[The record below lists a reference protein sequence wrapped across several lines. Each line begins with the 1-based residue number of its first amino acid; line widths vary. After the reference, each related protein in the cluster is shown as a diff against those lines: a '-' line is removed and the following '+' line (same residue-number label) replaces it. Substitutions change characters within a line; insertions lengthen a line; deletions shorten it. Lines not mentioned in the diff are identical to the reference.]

1 MLFIACLHE
10 AHSCDM
16 PIGPFP
22 CTHGSHFSTL
32 INHLSSVP
40 MYSSFLFSL
49 QPQLPSFYS
58 TAYNRNGSG
67 DENDYSEIY

>member
-1 MLFIACLHE
+1 MIFIACLHE

-40 MYSSFLFSL
+40 IPILPIPIFIAASTAEFLFH
-49 QPQLPSFYS
+49 S
-58 TAYNRNGSG
+58 T
-67 DENDYSEIY
+67 